1 MTEEQLKQIEALGPY
16 AVPLATGIV
25 MATLVFGI
33 GWMASKWANR
43 LAVSAGKRAKLDEA
57 ITRFAGSM
65 VQYTVLAATVI
76 AALGQLGV
84 ETTSLVAVF
93 ASAGLAIGLALQGTL
108 SNFASGVM
116 ILFFRPIQLGDV
128 VTVGG
133 QTGKVMDIGL
143 FATTL
148 HTPENI
154 KIVQS
159 NSSVM
164 GGTIL
169 NLTTLGTRRA
179 SIDIGVAYGSDLE
192 QVMKICTA
200 AASSCELVLDDPA
213 PAIAFTEM
221 GASSLNFK
229 LHCWA
234 KSADWVAMQHQVRL
248 AAYKALDANGI
259 EIPFNQIVVHQAEA

>member
-16 AVPLATGIV
+16 IVPFATSLLMAV
-25 MATLVFGI
+25 LVFGV

-43 LAVSAGKRAKLDEA
+43 LALAAGRRSKLDEA

-65 VQYTVLAATVI
+65 AQYTVLAATVI
-76 AALGQLGV
+76 ASLGQLGV

-93 ASAGLAIGLALQGTL
+93 ASAGLAVGLALQGTL

-128 VTVGG
+128 ATVGG
-133 QTGKVMDIGL
+133 QTGKIVDIGL

-148 HTPENI
+148 HTPDNL
-154 KIVQS
+154 KIVLS
-159 NSSVM
+159 NSAVM
-164 GGTIL
+164 GGTII

-192 QVMKICTA
+192 QVMAVCIQA
-200 AASSCELVLDDPA
+200 AKGCDLVLQDPA
-213 PAIAFTEM
+213 PAMAFTEM
-221 GASSLNFK
+221 AASSLNFK
-229 LHCWA
+229 LHVWA
-234 KSADWVAMQHQVRL
+234 KSGDWMAMQHQVRS
-248 AAYKALDANGI
+248 AAYNALEAAEI
-259 EIPFNQIVVHQAEA
+259 EIPFDQVVVHKAEG

>member
-1 MTEEQLKQIEALGPY
+1 MTEEQRAQLEALGPY
-16 AVPLATGIV
+16 IVPLATGLV
-25 MATLVFGI
+25 MAILVFGI
-33 GWMASKWANR
+33 GWLASKWANR
-43 LAVSAGKRAKLDEA
+43 LAVAAGTRAKLDEA

-65 VQYTVLAATVI
+65 AQYTVLAATVI

-108 SNFASGVM
+108 SNFASGIM

-133 QTGKVMDIGL
+133 QTGKVVDIGL

-148 HTPENI
+148 HTPENV

-179 SIDIGVAYGSDLE
+179 SIDVGVAYGSDLE
-192 QVMKICTA
+192 QVMKVCVEA
-200 AASSCELVLDDPA
+200 ANGCDLVLAEPA
-213 PAIAFTEM
+213 PVIAFTEM

-229 LHCWA
+229 VHCWA

-248 AAYKALDANGI
+248 AVHNTLNDHDI
-259 EIPFNQIVVHQAEA
+259 EIPFDQVVVHQAQA